1 MQTIYFDNSAT
12 TALCPEARQAMLS
25 VMDETWGNP
34 SSRHAMGVAAHNVLK
49 KAREQVLSALGVRG
63 AKEENLIFTASGRL
77 VARHSLSI

>member
-12 TALCPEARQAMLS
+12 TALCPKAREAMLH
-25 VMDETWGNP
+25 VMDEAWGNP
-34 SSRHAMGVAAHNVLK
+34 SSRHAIGVTAHNVLK

-77 VARHSLSI
+77 TDRRSPSI